1 MPQYQGFEVYVD
13 SPLAIEAT
21 NVFNKNVKSCFDE
34 EAMALVEKNPRIN
47 GLGQFLSLIHICFS
61 CSG

>member
-1 MPQYQGFEVYVD
+1 MD

-34 EAMALVEKNPRIN
+34 EALALIEQGINPLVFP
-47 GLGQFLSLIHICFS
+47 GLKTTITSEEVQADQF
-61 CSG
+61 